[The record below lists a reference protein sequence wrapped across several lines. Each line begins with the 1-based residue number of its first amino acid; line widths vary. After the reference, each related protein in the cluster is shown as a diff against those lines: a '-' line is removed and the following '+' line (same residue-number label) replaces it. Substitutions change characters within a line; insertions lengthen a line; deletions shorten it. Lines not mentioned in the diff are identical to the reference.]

1 MNSQHPFYRFVGMAV
16 IAMMLWNVAGWLGMG
31 MLMHHAHTGGAE
43 NHCEVIFCSCEIED
57 GQKIC
62 TCHHHGMDG
71 AENHHNPENQTE
83 DCYYTAPHSNGSSST
98 PSLVITAKY
107 NALQNSTE
115 TWISPPGEELSRLMY
130 DEPTFSGITRDLLRP
145 PRA

>member
-1 MNSQHPFYRFVGMAV
+1 
-16 IAMMLWNVAGWLGMG
+16 MLWNVAGWFGMG
-31 MLMHHAHTGGAE
+31 ILMHHAHSHGAE
-43 NHCEVIFCSCEIED
+43 NHCEIIFCSCEIEE

-71 AENHHNPENQTE
+71 TENHHNTGDQTE
-83 DCYYTAPHSNGSSST
+83 DCYYTAPHSNTNSST

-107 NALQNSTE
+107 NALQYQSE
-115 TWISPPGEELSRLMY
+115 SWVSPPSEENLQVLT
-130 DEPTFSGITRDLLRP
+130 DEVPLKGSTKDLLRP